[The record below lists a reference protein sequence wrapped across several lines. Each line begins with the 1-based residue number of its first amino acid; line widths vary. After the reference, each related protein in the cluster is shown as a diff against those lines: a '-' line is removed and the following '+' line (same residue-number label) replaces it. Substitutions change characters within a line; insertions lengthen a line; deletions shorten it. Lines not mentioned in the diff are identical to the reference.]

1 MTYPDPAVIAA
12 VEVSFIPV
20 RLDIKD
26 PHVRELNIVW
36 LPTVVIRDHRG
47 HEHYR
52 NVNAAPPEDFLDVL
66 ALGEA
71 HARLK
76 GGRAESLA
84 RAEQTLAAAL
94 ARRDDG
100 PLHPELLYW
109 HAIAGYFRG
118 NHDGEFRDRVWND
131 LLRRYPE
138 SIWAH
143 RVPEYLSTAA
153 PAD

>member
-1 MTYPDPAVIAA
+1 MTYPDADVVAA
-12 VEVSFIPV
+12 VNAAFVPL
-20 RLDIKD
+20 RLDLHH
-26 PHVRELNIVW
+26 PRVRELNIVW
-36 LPTVVIRDHRG
+36 LPTVVVRDHRG
-47 HEHYR
+47 HEHVR

-76 GGRAESLA
+76 EARGAE
-84 RAEQTLAAAL
+84 RAEQVLAAAL

-109 HAIAGYFRG
+109 HAIAGYFHG
-118 NHDGEFRDRVWND
+118 GHEGEFRDRVWAD
-131 LLRRYPE
+131 LTRRYPD

-143 RVPEYLSTAA
+143 RVPDHLS
-153 PAD
+153 DSRG